1 MTFLWYYNLL
11 SFKVIS
17 YGLLMSAVWQF
28 IKSFLPNVTPT
39 DLGKLHTGIKSFNAI
54 LNCMRIQYW
63 KEELNGCAKFVHKY
77 ILFTSKS
84 IFSTNCTL
92 TSLTKAK
99 IIYFQKFKNCFKC
112 MEFSTEMRLVASVLQ
127 YSNIIKLLQKS
138 IMLSFPH
145 YSDGKILFI

>member
-1 MTFLWYYNLL
+1 MAYLCQPFGSLL
-11 SFKVIS
+11 NPFCP
-17 YGLLMSAVWQF
+17 MW
-28 IKSFLPNVTPT
+28 LP
-39 DLGKLHTGIKSFNAI
+39 LIWGKLHTGIKSFNAI
-54 LNCMRIQYW
+54 LSCMRIQYW
-63 KEELNGCAKFVHKY
+63 KEELNCCAKFVHKY

-92 TSLTKAK
+92 TGLTKAK

-127 YSNIIKLLQKS
+127 YSNIRKLLQKS